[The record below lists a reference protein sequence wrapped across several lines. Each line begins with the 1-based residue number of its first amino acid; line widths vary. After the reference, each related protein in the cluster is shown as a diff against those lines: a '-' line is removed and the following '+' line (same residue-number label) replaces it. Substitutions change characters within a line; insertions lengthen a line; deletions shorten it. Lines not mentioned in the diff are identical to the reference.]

1 MLEIEGLS
9 IEESSLVYKPAED
22 SFLAMKAISK
32 IASKMGRKEVD
43 VADIGT
49 GTGLLGIYA
58 ASMLNTKRLVL
69 ADINPHAVE
78 LAKRNYKLNRLKLKN
93 KNTDVEIIRSD
104 LLQNIQGRFNLIIF
118 NAPYLRGSI
127 SSHLPI
133 IEKAWNG
140 GRRGIEVSEEYLNE
154 AQTKLRENG
163 TVLLIASSLSD
174 FEGLKERIKEL
185 GYRIDDI
192 IKEHYFFEDII
203 ALTLKR

>member
-1 MLEIEGLS
+1 MLEIDGLE
-9 IEESSLVYKPAED
+9 IEESELVYKPAED